1 MLKKSRRFFA
11 IIALLSVACLACGER
26 ATKFTLKFNVGDE
39 HSYELNQDSSTKTE
53 FMGRKVEMPSRT
65 EMTLTQEVQKVDQG
79 IGDIKLTY
87 DSFNMEMNVGGKEI
101 SGNMGEELVGKSIIM
116 RIRENGEIVEPQ
128 GIKSMVTLQG
138 PSSDVSSMLF
148 SLYPTFPDRELKVG
162 ESWTQTSEAPQPEM
176 GVTVESQ
183 YTFVRREDRKGYK
196 CAVIDFTISMNV
208 KVTGEEAMNIEG
220 SGTGKGTCYFAYE
233 KGLLVES
240 SAELDLTMAIET
252 PLPIGDGKIP
262 TSTQQTINLA
272 LMK

>member
-65 EMTLTQEVQKVDQG
+65 ELTLTQEVKKVDQG

-138 PSSDVSSMLF
+138 PSSDLSSMLF

-162 ESWTQTSEAPQPEM
+162 ESWTQTSETPQPDM
-176 GVTVESQ
+176 GVDVESS

-196 CAVIDFTISMNV
+196 CAVIDFTISMNIKV
-208 KVTGEEAMNIEG
+208 KGEEAMNIEG

-240 SAELDLTMAIET
+240 AVELDMNMAIET

-262 TSTQQTINLA
+262 TSTHQTINMA
-272 LMK
+272 LLQ

>member
-1 MLKKSRRFFA
+1 MLKKCRRLFTF
-11 IIALLSVACLACGER
+11 IAVLSVACLACGER
-26 ATKFTLKFNVGDE
+26 ATKLTLKFNVGDE
-39 HSYELNQDSSTKTE
+39 HRYELNQDSTTKTE

-65 EMTLTQEVQKVDQG
+65 EMTLTQQVKKVDQG
-79 IGDIKLTY
+79 IADIKLTY

-101 SGNMGEELVGKSIIM
+101 PGSMGDEMVGKSITM

-148 SLYPTFPDRELKVG
+148 NLYPIFPDRALKVG
-162 ESWTQTSEAPQPEM
+162 ESWTQTSETPQAEM
-176 GVTVESQ
+176 GVAVESQ

-196 CAVIDFTISMNV
+196 CAVIDFTISMNI

-262 TSTQQTINLA
+262 TSTHQTINLA

>member
-65 EMTLTQEVQKVDQG
+65 EMTLTQEVKKVDQG

-138 PSSDVSSMLF
+138 PSSDLSSMLF

-162 ESWTQTSEAPQPEM
+162 ESWTQTSETPQPDM
-176 GVTVESQ
+176 GVDVESS

-196 CAVIDFTISMNV
+196 CAVIDFTISMNIKV
-208 KVTGEEAMNIEG
+208 KGEEAMNIEG

-240 SAELDLTMAIET
+240 AVELDMNMAIET

-262 TSTQQTINLA
+262 TSTHQTINLA
-272 LMK
+272 LLQ

>member
-65 EMTLTQEVQKVDQG
+65 EMTLTQEVKKVDQG

-138 PSSDVSSMLF
+138 PSSDLSSMLF
-148 SLYPTFPDRELKVG
+148 SLFPTFPDRELKVG
-162 ESWTQTSEAPQPEM
+162 ESWTQTSETPQPDM
-176 GVTVESQ
+176 GVDVESS
-183 YTFVRREDRKGYK
+183 YTFVRKEDRKGYK
-196 CAVIDFTISMNV
+196 CAVIDFTISMNIKV
-208 KVTGEEAMNIEG
+208 KGEEAMNIEG

-240 SAELDLTMAIET
+240 AVELDMNMAIET

-262 TSTQQTINLA
+262 TSTHQTINMA
-272 LMK
+272 LLQ

>member
-1 MLKKSRRFFA
+1 MLRKNRRLFA
-11 IIALLSVACLACGER
+11 IIALLSVVCLACGER

-39 HSYELNQDSSTKTE
+39 HSYELNQDSSSKTE

-65 EMTLTQEVQKVDQG
+65 EITLTQEVKKVDQG
-79 IGDIKLTY
+79 TADIKLTY

-101 SGNMGEELVGKSIIM
+101 PGTMGDEMVGKSITM
-116 RIRENGEIVEPQ
+116 RIRDNGEIIEPQ

-148 SLYPTFPDRELKVG
+148 SLYPTFPDRKLKVG
-162 ESWTQTSEAPQPEM
+162 ESWTESSETPQSEM
-176 GVTVESQ
+176 GVAVESQ

-196 CAVIDFTISMNV
+196 CAVIDFTISMNIRV
-208 KVTGEEAMNIEG
+208 KGEEEINIEG
-220 SGTGKGTCYFAYE
+220 SGTGKGTCYFAYG

-240 SAELDLTMAIET
+240 TVELDMNMAIET
-252 PLPIGDGKIP
+252 PLGKIP

-272 LMK
+272 LLQ